1 MPLEMMSWPS
11 HVLNGSLENVL
22 SANEKRGNI
31 AFKDCLAGF
40 TKVLQA
46 SNLTSANLQIKELVV
61 DGADEMST
69 PLKPLQEELSGR
81 LYISSG
87 PIVRHSNGP
96 GGCCSFDR
104 MHSSFGC
111 I

>member
-1 MPLEMMSWPS
+1 M
-11 HVLNGSLENVL
+11 
-22 SANEKRGNI
+22 
-31 AFKDCLAGF
+31 
-40 TKVLQA
+40 
-46 SNLTSANLQIKELVV
+46 